1 MTTSPAALP
10 AAASAILPAQLLD
23 LLRRPSLAFIATTM
37 ADGSPQ
43 LTQVWIDTDGRH
55 VLVNSVQTHLKVR
68 NIARDPRVA
77 ITVADPDDPSSYFQV
92 RGRVVE
98 TRTDGAVEH
107 IERLSRKYLGRPYPW
122 WGGRDQVRVL
132 LVIEADHVSAMR

>member
-10 AAASAILPAQLLD
+10 GAAPTTLPADLVE

-43 LTQVWIDTDGRH
+43 LTEVWIDTDGEH
-55 VLVNSVQTHLKVR
+55 VLVNSVQTHVKVR
-68 NIARDPRVA
+68 NVARDPRVA
-77 ITVADPDDPSSYFQV
+77 VAVADVDDPSRYFQI
-92 RGRVVE
+92 RGRVIE
-98 TRTDGAVEH
+98 TTTDGAVEH
-107 IERLSRKYLGRPYPW
+107 IERLSEKYLGGPYPW